1 MKTFM
6 RKGLLLVAAFTL
18 VIAAK
23 AQEAASKVWSLE
35 DCITYAIE
43 NNLQM
48 KQKRLA
54 TEISKVDVE
63 AKKGA
68 LLPTVSASTGQNMSW
83 RPWSKSYVNITDG
96 TFNSTSSEINYNGT
110 YGVQAQYTLWNGG
123 RNKRQVE
130 RSRLSVE
137 QSEIDERS
145 TELSL
150 QEQIV
155 QLYVQILYQ
164 AEAVDVNR
172 QILASTRVLADRA
185 REMHEV
191 GTLSRADLAQM
202 QAQVSQEEY
211 NVANALTQLNT
222 SKLQLRQILQL
233 PSDTEFDVKTPQ
245 INETR
250 LTAAIPSASQVYDVS
265 QSLRPE
271 IRYYRLGIQAADVD
285 IDIARRGKYP
295 SVGVSAGINSS
306 ASSGMHNNFGTQLR
320 DNLSNSVGLNVTLPI
335 FDGHQTRSNV
345 AKAQLDRENA
355 QLALELQL
363 QQLRNDI
370 DTYWLNAGNSTS
382 QYSAAKVNVEGM
394 RESYELVSEQFA
406 VGLKDISDLTT
417 GKNNLL
423 QAEQQLLQ
431 AKYTNL
437 LNRSLLD
444 FYAGLPFDF

>member
-1 MKTFM
+1 MK
-6 RKGLLLVAAFTL
+6 KGLLLIVAAVL
-18 VIAAK
+18 SYAAD
-23 AQEAASKVWSLE
+23 AREVGAGARWSLD
-35 DCITYAIE
+35 DCISYAVE
-43 NNLQM
+43 NNLQI

-68 LLPTVSASTGQNMSW
+68 LLPTVAASTGQNMSW

-96 TFNSTSSEINYNGT
+96 TFNSTSSELNYNGT

-123 RNKRQVE
+123 RNKRQVD
-130 RSRLSVE
+130 RSRISVE
-137 QSEIDERS
+137 QSQTDETT
-145 TELSL
+145 TELTL

-172 QILASTRVLADRA
+172 QLLESTRVLADRA
-185 REMHEV
+185 KEMYEV
-191 GTLSRADLAQM
+191 GTLARADLAQM
-202 QAQVSQEEY
+202 LAQVSQEEY

-233 PSDTEFDVKTPQ
+233 PADADFEIKAPD
-245 INETR
+245 IDETR
-250 LTAAIPSASQVYDVS
+250 LTSALPQASRIFEVS
-265 QSLRPE
+265 KSMRPE
-271 IRYYRLGIQAADVD
+271 IRYCRLGIQAADVD

-306 ASSGMHNNFGTQLR
+306 ASSGMNNGFGTQLR
-320 DNLSNSVGLNVTLPI
+320 DNLTNSLGLNLTLPI

-345 AKAQLDRENA
+345 AKARLDRENA
-355 QLALELQL
+355 ELALELQL

-370 DTYWLNAGNSTS
+370 DTYWLNAGNATA
-382 QYSAAKVNVEGM
+382 QYTAAKVSADGM
-394 RESYELVSEQFA
+394 RESYRLVSEQFA

-431 AKYTNL
+431 AKYTDL
-437 LNRSLLD
+437 LNRSMLD
-444 FYAGLPFDF
+444 FYAGIPFDF

>member
-1 MKTFM
+1 MK
-6 RKGLLLVAAFTL
+6 KGLLMIVAAAMPL
-18 VIAAK
+18 AAL
-23 AQEAASKVWSLE
+23 AQEAPVGKIWSLE
-35 DCITYAIE
+35 DCISYASE
-43 NNLQM
+43 NNLQI
-48 KQKRLA
+48 KQKRIA
-54 TEISKVDVE
+54 TEMSKVDVE

-96 TFNSTSSEINYNGT
+96 TFNSTSSELNYNGT

-123 RNKRQVE
+123 RNRRQVE
-130 RSRLSVE
+130 RSRISVE
-137 QSEIDERS
+137 QSETDES
-145 TELSL
+145 TTELSL

-164 AEAVDVNR
+164 SEAVEVNS

-185 REMHEV
+185 REMHDV
-191 GTLSRADLAQM
+191 GTLSRADLSQM
-202 QAQVSQEEY
+202 LAQVSQEEY
-211 NVANALTQLNT
+211 NVADALTQLNT
-222 SKLQLRQILQL
+222 TKLQLRQILQL
-233 PSDTEFDVKTPQ
+233 PADTDFDVRTPV
-245 INETR
+245 IDDAR
-250 LTAAIPSASQVYDVS
+250 LTAAIPQAAQVFEVS
-265 QSLRPE
+265 QTLRPE

-320 DNLSNSVGLNVTLPI
+320 DNLTNSLGLNLTLPI

-345 AKAQLDRENA
+345 AKARLDRENA
-355 QLALELQL
+355 ELALELQL

-370 DTYWLNAGNSTS
+370 DTYWLNAGNATARY
-382 QYSAAKVNVEGM
+382 QAAKVNVEGM

-406 VGLKDISDLTT
+406 LGLKDISDLTT

-423 QAEQQLLQ
+423 TAQQQLLQ
-431 AKYTNL
+431 AKYTDL
-437 LNRSLLD
+437 LNRSMLD
-444 FYAGLPFDF
+444 FYAGIPFDF